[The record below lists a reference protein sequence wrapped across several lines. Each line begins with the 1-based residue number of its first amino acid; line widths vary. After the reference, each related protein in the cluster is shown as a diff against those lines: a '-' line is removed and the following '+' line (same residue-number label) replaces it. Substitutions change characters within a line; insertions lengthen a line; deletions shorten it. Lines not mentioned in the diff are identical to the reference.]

1 MSVNLETRIY
11 LRSFLLLAQ
20 NCVSPHL
27 LQTQL
32 ILFMQADSDCF
43 NSESICIMR
52 LANMGGIS
60 QKTLYIFYC
69 TQDYFND
76 VFIYELV
83 LVFASYSFT

>member
-1 MSVNLETRIY
+1 
-11 LRSFLLLAQ
+11 
-20 NCVSPHL
+20 
-27 LQTQL
+27 
-32 ILFMQADSDCF
+32 MQADSDCF

-76 VFIYELV
+76 VFIYEQLCLCLPVIV
-83 LVFASYSFT
+83 LLDLIIPFAICI